1 MKIDVV
7 CFTNIVNNGSP
18 FALINETIRV
28 PSSVKILNRKTVEEI
43 LRERV
48 KRRRIL
54 KEYWKGRITENQN
67 NPFIDDHSDRV
78 LISWSPI
85 ITTIALKFICDNF

>member
-7 CFTNIVNNGSP
+7 CLTKRANYDGPLTVSY
-18 FALINETIRV
+18 ETIRV

-48 KRRRIL
+48 RRIRRL
-54 KEYWKGRITENQN
+54 RKYWESKIIINRVP
-67 NPFIDDHSDRV
+67 PFPDDHSDRV

-85 ITTIALKFICDNF
+85 ITTDALNFICDNF

>member
-7 CFTNIVNNGSP
+7 CLTKRANYDGPLTVSY
-18 FALINETIRV
+18 ETVRV
-28 PSSVKILNRKTVEEI
+28 PSSIKILDRKTVEEI

-48 KRRRIL
+48 RRIRRL
-54 KEYWKGRITENQN
+54 REYWKGKITENQN
-67 NPFIDDHSDRV
+67 LPFIDDHSDRV

-85 ITTIALKFICDNF
+85 ITTDALNFICDNF